1 MSAFTSKEAKML
13 SKIGTRA
20 AYGMFLMELI
30 AKNEN
35 VFALSADLGG
45 SSGLGRMRE
54 VMPHRFIN
62 TGIAEQSL
70 ISVSAGL
77 AKEGL
82 IPFASSFAP
91 FITGRCFDFIRMNL
105 GYMNLN
111 VKLVGLGCGVGMGEL
126 GHSHYGWEDIALL
139 RSIPNMTIICPSD
152 CGMIKKCLY
161 AAALRQSPT
170 YIRLTNTLNVPIVY
184 EEDFD
189 FEIGKAITLKSG
201 DDVALIATGS
211 MVHTSLKAAEILEQN
226 SISCSVIDLH
236 TIKPLDEEAVL
247 NACKSHKLI
256 ATIEEHSIIGG
267 LGGAIAEFKARIGCD
282 TRQIIIGLP
291 DSYGHTA
298 DYSYQLEK
306 YGLCATQIA
315 QTIQSHF
322 N

>member
-1 MSAFTSKEAKML
+1 
-13 SKIGTRA
+13 
-20 AYGMFLMELI
+20 
-30 AKNEN
+30 
-35 VFALSADLGG
+35 
-45 SSGLGRMRE
+45 
-54 VMPHRFIN
+54 
-62 TGIAEQSL
+62 
-70 ISVSAGL
+70 
-77 AKEGL
+77 
-82 IPFASSFAP
+82 
-91 FITGRCFDFIRMNL
+91 MNL

-152 CGMIKKCLY
+152 CGMIKKSLY
-161 AAALRQSPT
+161 AVALRQSPT

-189 FEIGKAITLKSG
+189 FEIGKAIRLKSG

-226 SISCSVIDLH
+226 GISCSVIDFDFEIGKAIRLKSGDDVALIATGSMVHTSLKAAEILEQNGISCSVIDLH

-306 YGLCATQIA
+306 EEHSIIGGLGGAIAEFKARIGCDTRQIIIGLPDSYGHTADYSYQLEKYGLCATQIA